1 MNCDFSDLKPETIT
15 RSLFQEK
22 CKNMSSTLEKVKN
35 RQQLMSLNLRYFEEK
50 NK

>member
-1 MNCDFSDLKPETIT
+1 MNCDFSDLSLTLLLGC
-15 RSLFQEK
+15 LFQEK
-22 CKNMSSTLEKVKN
+22 CKIMSRTLEKGKN